1 MVHKMKDLNR
11 HLKAIEFDKI
21 LQMLSSRGCNDDA
34 KESILSLRPEK
45 ELLKA
50 QKLIDIT
57 EDAYIMLAKHGGP
70 SFGGLKNVT
79 NALSRANAGGVL
91 SMKELLDIGST
102 VRAVRA
108 ICEWRQNSGQ
118 DEKSIDIYF
127 NGLMPN
133 KYLEEK
139 IFSAIISEDEMSD
152 NASPELASIRRQIKN
167 KENSVRE
174 QLEKLIRSQSYRGML
189 QDAIVTQRNG
199 RYVVPVKNEHR
210 NSVSGLVHDTSS
222 TGATVFIEPA
232 GVVEAN
238 NDIKVLKGKE
248 AQEIERILYELSVEA
263 GNFLHEIKGSYENAV
278 EINVIFAK
286 AHLAYQMKASVP
298 VLNDKGVTD
307 LRKARHPLIDPKSV
321 VATDIRLG
329 SDFDTLVITG
339 PNTGGKTV
347 AIKTIGLLS
356 AMASIGLFIPAAD
369 ESKVSVY
376 KNILVD
382 IGDEQSIEQSLSTFS
397 SHMVN
402 IVNILKIA
410 DENSLVLID
419 ELGAGT
425 DPVEGAALAMAILEK
440 LHAQG
445 AKIAATTHY
454 AELKAYALETSR
466 VENGSCEFDVNSLK
480 PTYRLLIG
488 IPGRSNAFA
497 ISERLG
503 IEKDIIDRAT
513 ELVSSENIRFEDVVD
528 SLEKSRLEMEAE
540 RSKASQVKDEAK
552 ADREKAALVLKEA
565 EQRREKEIENARG
578 EALRIVEYA
587 KREANALLNEVEK
600 LKKEAKKTQNAA
612 DLARKAKSA
621 VNSHLNS
628 INSAVNPVF
637 DSIDEDDDYTL
648 PRELQ
653 VGDTVFCKTIAK
665 NATVSAL
672 KDKKGN
678 VEITA
683 GMLKMRVKE
692 ETLRLV
698 DKPKKEEPKKKVATG
713 RVSGES
719 RSSMQVSNRCD
730 LRGLMVDEAILVLDR
745 FLDDLLLSGLTECT
759 IIHGKGTGALRA
771 GITQYLKSDPRIRTF
786 RLGTFGEGENGVTI
800 AEIK

>member
-1 MVHKMKDLNR
+1 MNEMNR
-11 HLKAIEFDKI
+11 HLKALEFNKI
-21 LQMLSSRGCNDDA
+21 LELLSVRACNDDA
-34 KESILSLRPEK
+34 REDIMLLRPETNLNSALR
-45 ELLKA
+45 LLKM
-50 QKLIDIT
+50 T

-70 SFGGLKNVT
+70 SFGGLKNVD
-79 NALSRANAGGVL
+79 NSLARAAAGGVL
-91 SMKELLDIGST
+91 SMKELLDIAST

-108 ICEWRQNSGQ
+108 LSEWRANSGQ
-118 DEKSIDIYF
+118 EQLSIDIYF
-127 NGLMPN
+127 NSLMPN

-139 IFSAIISEDEMSD
+139 IYGAILSEDEMSD

-167 KENSVRE
+167 KENSVRD
-174 QLEKLIRSQSYRGML
+174 QLERLIRSQSLKTVL
-189 QDAIVTQRNG
+189 QDSIITQRNG
-199 RYVVPVKNEHR
+199 RYVVPVKSEHR
-210 NSVSGLVHDTSS
+210 ASVSGLVHDTSS
-222 TGATVFIEPA
+222 TGATVFVEPA

-238 NDIKVLKGKE
+238 NEIRILRGKE
-248 AQEIERILYELSVEA
+248 TQEIERILYELSVEA
-263 GNFLHEIKGSYENAV
+263 GNFTQDIKGSYECAI
-278 EINVIFAK
+278 EINIIFAK

-298 VLNDKGVTD
+298 ELNDEGIT
-307 LRKARHPLIDPKSV
+307 LLNKARHPLIDPKKV

-356 AMASIGLFIPAAD
+356 AMAATGMMIPAYD
-369 ESKVSVY
+369 GSKLSVY

-402 IVNILKIA
+402 IVNILASA
-410 DENSLVLID
+410 DEKSLVLID

-440 LHAQG
+440 LHYQG

-454 AELKAYALETSR
+454 AELKAYALSTSR
-466 VENGSCEFDVNSLK
+466 VENGSCEFDVNSLR

-503 IEKDIIDRAT
+503 IGKDIIDRAG
-513 ELVSSENIRFEDVVD
+513 ELVSSENVRFEDVVD
-528 SLEKSRLEMEAE
+528 MLEKSRLEMEDQ
-540 RSKASQVKDEAK
+540 RSKAVEITESAK
-552 ADREKAALVLKEA
+552 QDKERAEKLLSDAQFRRDR
-565 EQRREKEIENARG
+565 EIENARG
-578 EALRIVEYA
+578 EALRIVEHA

-600 LKKEAKKTQNAA
+600 LKKEAKQTKDAA
-612 DLARKAKSA
+612 ELARRAKSA

-637 DSIDEDDDYTL
+637 DSIEDDEDYIL
-648 PRELQ
+648 PRPLQ
-653 VGDTVFCKTIAK
+653 VGDTVYCKTIGK
-665 NATVSAL
+665 NANVTAL

-678 VEITA
+678 VEIAA

-692 ETLRLV
+692 ESLRLI
-698 DKPKKEEPKKKVATG
+698 DKPKAEKKKPVATTKITG
-713 RVSGES
+713 DTRAT
-719 RSSMQVSNRCD
+719 MQVNNRCD
-730 LRGLMVDEAILVLDR
+730 LRGLMVDEAIIVLDR
-745 FLDDLLLSGLTECT
+745 FLDDLLRSGLSECT

-771 GITQYLKSDPRIRTF
+771 GITKYLKSDPRIRTF

>member
-1 MVHKMKDLNR
+1 MNEMNR
-11 HLKAIEFDKI
+11 HLKAIEFNKI
-21 LQMLSSRGCNDDA
+21 LDLLSARACNSDA
-34 KESILSLRPEK
+34 REEINKLRPETTLK
-45 ELLKA
+45 GADRLLKM
-50 QKLIDIT
+50 T

-70 SFGGLKNVT
+70 SFGGLKNVD
-79 NALSRANAGGVL
+79 NALARAAAGGVL

-108 ICEWRQNSGQ
+108 LTEWRANSGQ
-118 DEKSIDIYF
+118 EQLSIDIYF
-127 NGLMPN
+127 SSLMPN

-139 IFSAIISEDEMSD
+139 IFGAILSEEEMSD
-152 NASPELASIRRQIKN
+152 NASAELASIRRQIKN
-167 KENSVRE
+167 KENSVRD
-174 QLEKLIRSQSYRGML
+174 QLEKMIRSQSLKTIL
-189 QDAIVTQRNG
+189 QDSIITQRNG
-199 RYVVPVKNEHR
+199 RYVVPVKSEHR
-210 NSVSGLVHDTSS
+210 GSVSGLVHDTSS
-222 TGATVFIEPA
+222 TGATVFVEPA

-238 NDIKVLKGKE
+238 NEIRILRGKE
-248 AQEIERILYELSVEA
+248 AQEIERILYELSVET
-263 GNFLHEIKGSYENAV
+263 GNFTNEIKGSYECAI

-298 VLNDKGVTD
+298 ELNDEGIT
-307 LRKARHPLIDPKSV
+307 LLNKARHPLIDPKKV

-356 AMASIGLFIPAAD
+356 AMASSGMMIPAYD
-369 ESKVSVY
+369 GSKVSVY
-376 KNILVD
+376 KTILVD

-402 IVNILKIA
+402 IVNILEAA

-425 DPVEGAALAMAILEK
+425 DPVEGAALAMAILER
-440 LHAQG
+440 LHFQG

-454 AELKAYALETSR
+454 AELKAYALSTAR

-503 IEKDIIDRAT
+503 ISKDIIDRAG
-513 ELVSSENIRFEDVVD
+513 ELVSSENVRFEDVVD
-528 SLEKSRLEMEAE
+528 MLEKSRLEMEDE
-540 RSKASQVKDEAK
+540 RSKAADITESAK
-552 ADREKAALVLKEA
+552 RDKEKAEKLLSDARF
-565 EQRREKEIENARG
+565 RRDREIENARG
-578 EALRIVEYA
+578 EALRIVEHA
-587 KREANALLNEVEK
+587 KREANALLDEVEK
-600 LKKEAKKTQNAA
+600 LKKEAKQTKDAA
-612 DLARKAKSA
+612 DLARRAKST

-637 DSIDEDDDYTL
+637 DSMDDDEDYTL
-648 PRELQ
+648 PRPLQ
-653 VGDTVFCKTIAK
+653 VGDTVYCKTIGK
-665 NATVSAL
+665 NASITAL

-678 VEITA
+678 VEIAA

-692 ETLRLV
+692 ESLRLI
-698 DKPKKEEPKKKVATG
+698 DKPKKEEKKKPIGTTRVTGDTRAT
-713 RVSGES
+713 
-719 RSSMQVSNRCD
+719 MQINNRCD
-730 LRGLMVDEAILVLDR
+730 LRGLMVDEAIIVLDR
-745 FLDDLLLSGLTECT
+745 FLDDLLRSGLTECT

-771 GITQYLKSDPRIRTF
+771 GITQYLKGDPRIRTF

>member
-1 MVHKMKDLNR
+1 MKTMNK
-11 HLKAIEFDKI
+11 HLKALEFDKV
-21 LQMLSSRGCNDDA
+21 LEQLSKRACNDDA
-34 KESILSLRPEK
+34 REGMLSLRPEAK
-45 ELLKA
+45 ESEALRLLN
-50 QKLIDIT
+50 LT
-57 EDAYIMLAKHGGP
+57 EDAYILLAKYGGP
-70 SFGGLKNVT
+70 SFGGLKNV
-79 NALSRANAGGVL
+79 NNSLARAAAGGVL

-108 ICEWRQNSGQ
+108 ISEWRQNSGQ

-127 NGLMPN
+127 NSLMPN
-133 KYLEEK
+133 KYLEER
-139 IFSAIISEDEMSD
+139 IFGAILTEEDMSD
-152 NASPELASIRRQIKN
+152 NASPVLASIRRQIKN

-174 QLEKLIRSQSYRGML
+174 QLERLIRSQSFKTVL
-189 QDAIVTQRNG
+189 QDAIITQRNG

-210 NSVSGLVHDTSS
+210 NAVSGLVHDTSS

-238 NDIKVLKGKE
+238 NDIRVLRGKE
-248 AQEIERILYELSVEA
+248 AQEIERILYELSVLA
-263 GNFLHEIKGSYENAV
+263 GGFLEEIKGSYECAV
-278 EINVIFAK
+278 ELNIIFCK
-286 AHLAYQMKASVP
+286 AHLAYEMKATVP
-298 VLNDKGVTD
+298 VINSKGITELN
-307 LRKARHPLIDPKSV
+307 KARHPLIDPKKV

-356 AMASIGLFIPAAD
+356 CMAAAGLMIPAGD

-376 KNILVD
+376 DNILVD

-402 IVNILKIA
+402 IVNILKVA
-410 DENSLVLID
+410 NDKSLALID

-425 DPVEGAALAMAILEK
+425 DPVEGAALAMAILEE
-440 LHAQG
+440 LHKKG

-454 AELKAYALETSR
+454 AELKAYALQTPR
-466 VENGSCEFDVNSLK
+466 VENGSCEFDVNSLR

-503 IEKDIIDRAT
+503 IEKSIIERAG
-513 ELVSSENIRFEDVVD
+513 ELVSSESVRFEDVVD
-528 SLEKSRLEMEAE
+528 LLEKSRLEMEGE
-540 RSKASQVKDEAK
+540 HSKAKEITKAAK
-552 ADREKAALVLKEA
+552 EDKEKAAQLLTDTQTKID
-565 EQRREKEIENARG
+565 RELENARG
-578 EALRIVEYA
+578 EALRIVERA
-587 KREANALLNEVEK
+587 KREANALLNEVER
-600 LKKEAKKTQNAA
+600 LKKEAKQTKDAA
-612 DLARKAKSA
+612 ELARKAKSA
-621 VNSHLNS
+621 VNAHLNS
-628 INSAVNPVF
+628 INDAVNPVF
-637 DSIDEDDDYTL
+637 NSMDDDEDYTL

-653 VGDTVFCKTIAK
+653 VGDTVFCKTIGK
-665 NATVSAL
+665 NATITAL
-672 KDKKGN
+672 KDKKGT
-678 VEITA
+678 VEIAA

-692 ETLRLV
+692 DSLRLIE
-698 DKPKKEEPKKKVATG
+698 KPKEKDNKKKTHVSTT

-719 RSSMQVSNRCD
+719 KATMQINNRCD
-730 LRGLMVDEAILVLDR
+730 LRGLMVDEAIIVLDR
-745 FLDDLLLSGLTECT
+745 FLDDLLRSGLTECT

-771 GITQYLKSDPRIRTF
+771 GVTQYLKSDPRIRTF

>member
-1 MVHKMKDLNR
+1 MEMNK
-11 HLKAIEFDKI
+11 HLKSLEFNKI
-21 LQMLSSRGCNDDA
+21 LELLAVRACNDDA
-34 KESILSLRPEK
+34 RDGILALRPEK
-45 ELLKA
+45 NLNAAKRILGY
-50 QKLIDIT
+50 T
-57 EDAYIMLAKHGGP
+57 EDAYILLAKFGGP
-70 SFGGLKNVT
+70 SFGGLKNVN
-79 NALSRANAGGVL
+79 NALSRGASGGVL
-91 SMKELLDIGST
+91 SMKELLDIAGT

-108 ICEWRQNSGQ
+108 IREWRNNSGQ
-118 DEKSIDIYF
+118 DEKSIDLYF
-127 NGLMPN
+127 NGLTPN

-139 IFSAIISEDEMSD
+139 ITSAIISEEEMSD
-152 NASPELASIRRQIKN
+152 NASPELASIRRQIKI

-174 QLEKLIRSQSYRGML
+174 QLEKMIRSQSYKNIL

-210 NSVSGLVHDTSS
+210 ASVSGLVHDTSS

-238 NDIKVLKGKE
+238 NDIRVLKGKE
-248 AQEIERILYELSVEA
+248 ATEIERILYELSVEA
-263 GNFLHEIKGSYENAV
+263 GSFAEEIKRSYESAV
-278 EINVIFAK
+278 ELNIIFSK
-286 AHLAYQMKASVP
+286 AHLGYQMRASVP
-298 VLNDKGVTD
+298 VLNENGETD
-307 LRKARHPLIDPKSV
+307 LKKARHPLIDPKKV

-329 SDFDTLVITG
+329 KDFDTLVITG

-347 AIKTIGLLS
+347 SIKTVGLLS
-356 AMASIGLFIPAAD
+356 CMAASGMLVPAGD

-376 KNILVD
+376 DHILVD

-397 SHMVN
+397 SHIVN
-402 IVNILKIA
+402 IVDIIEKANEK
-410 DENSLVLID
+410 SLVLID

-440 LHAQG
+440 LHYQG

-454 AELKAYALETSR
+454 AELKSYALETPR
-466 VENGSCEFDVNSLK
+466 VENGSCEFDVNSLR

-503 IEKDIIDRAT
+503 ISKDVIERAT
-513 ELVSSENIRFEDVVD
+513 DLVSNENIRFEDVMD
-528 SLEKSRLEMEAE
+528 KLEKSRLDMEDEHKKAE
-540 RSKASQVKDEAK
+540 QITKNAK
-552 ADREKAALVLKEA
+552 EEREKAQKLLKDA
-565 EQRREKEIENARG
+565 EFRRDREIENAQG
-578 EALRIVEYA
+578 EALRMVEHA
-587 KREANALLNEVEK
+587 KREANALLAEVEK

-612 DLARKAKSA
+612 ELARKAKSA

-637 DSIDEDDDYTL
+637 DDIDDDDYTL
-648 PRELQ
+648 PRPLEI
-653 VGDTVFCKTIAK
+653 GDLVYCKTIGK
-665 NATVSAL
+665 NANVTAL

-678 VEITA
+678 VEIAA

-692 ETLRLV
+692 EALRLL
-698 DKPKKEEPKKKVATG
+698 DKPKKEKPKKTVATG
-713 RVSGES
+713 RVEGSGVANMS
-719 RSSMQVSNRCD
+719 VSNRCD
-730 LRGLMVDEAILVLDR
+730 IRGMMVDDAIIVLDR
-745 FLDDLLLSGLTECT
+745 FLDDLLRSGLTECT
-759 IIHGKGTGALRA
+759 IIHGKGTGALRV
-771 GITQYLKSDPRIRTF
+771 GVQKYLKSDPRIRTF

>member
-1 MVHKMKDLNR
+1 MTELNR
-11 HLKAIEFDKI
+11 HLKALEFDKV
-21 LQMLSSRGCNDDA
+21 LSMLSGRGCNEDA

-45 ELLKA
+45 DLGKAQRLLKM
-50 QKLIDIT
+50 T
-57 EDAYIMLAKHGGP
+57 EDAYILLAKHGGP
-70 SFGGLKNVT
+70 SFGGLKNVN

-91 SMKELLDIGST
+91 SMRELLDIGST

-108 ICEWRQNSGQ
+108 ISEWRQNSGQ
-118 DEKSIDIYF
+118 EERSIDIF
-127 NGLMPN
+127 FSSLMPN

-174 QLEKLIRSQSYRGML
+174 QLEKLIRSQALRSML

-222 TGATVFIEPA
+222 TGATVFIEPT

-238 NDIKVLKGKE
+238 NDIRVLKGKE

-263 GNFLHEIKGSYENAV
+263 GNFLHEIKGSYESAV

-286 AHLAYQMKASVP
+286 AHLAYQMKASIP
-298 VLNDKGVTD
+298 VLNDKGITD
-307 LRKARHPLIDPKSV
+307 LRKARHPLIDPAKV

-356 AMASIGLFIPAAD
+356 AMSSVGLFVPAAD

-402 IVNILKIA
+402 IVNILRDA

-425 DPVEGAALAMAILEK
+425 DPVEGAALAMAILEQ
-440 LHAQG
+440 LHFQG

-454 AELKAYALETSR
+454 AELKAYALETPR

-488 IPGRSNAFA
+488 VPGRSNAFA

-503 IEKDIIDRAT
+503 ISGDIISRAT

-528 SLEKSRLEMEAE
+528 SLEKSRLEMEEE
-540 RSKASQVKDEAK
+540 RRRAK
-552 ADREKAALVLKEA
+552 AVTESAQRDREKAASVLKDA
-565 EQRREKEIENARG
+565 EQRRDKEIENARG
-578 EALRIVEYA
+578 EALRIVEHA
-587 KREANALLNEVEK
+587 RREANALLNEVEK

-612 DLARKAKSA
+612 ELARKAKSA

-637 DSIDEDDDYTL
+637 DCVDDDDDYTL

-653 VGDTVFCKTIAK
+653 TGDTVFCKTIGK
-665 NATVSAL
+665 NATVTAL

-692 ETLRLV
+692 DTLRLV
-698 DKPKKEEPKKKVATG
+698 DKPKKDEPKKKVNTA

-730 LRGLMVDEAILVLDR
+730 LRGLMVDEAIIVLDR

>member
-1 MVHKMKDLNR
+1 
-11 HLKAIEFDKI
+11 
-21 LQMLSSRGCNDDA
+21 
-34 KESILSLRPEK
+34 
-45 ELLKA
+45 
-50 QKLIDIT
+50 
-57 EDAYIMLAKHGGP
+57 
-70 SFGGLKNVT
+70 
-79 NALSRANAGGVL
+79 
-91 SMKELLDIGST
+91 
-102 VRAVRA
+102 
-108 ICEWRQNSGQ
+108 
-118 DEKSIDIYF
+118 
-127 NGLMPN
+127 
-133 KYLEEK
+133 
-139 IFSAIISEDEMSD
+139 SAILTEDEMSD

-167 KENSVRE
+167 KENSVRD
-174 QLEKLIRSQSYRGML
+174 QLEKLIRSQNLKNVL

-199 RYVVPVKNEHR
+199 RYVVPVKSEHR
-210 NSVSGLVHDTSS
+210 ATVSGLVHDTSS

-238 NDIKVLKGKE
+238 NDIRVLRGKE

-263 GNFLHEIKGSYENAV
+263 GNFLEEIKGSYECAV

-307 LRKARHPLIDPKSV
+307 LHKARHPLIDPKKV

-356 AMASIGLFIPAAD
+356 AMAASGLMIPAAD
-369 ESKVSVY
+369 ESRVSVY
-376 KNILVD
+376 DNILVD

-402 IVNILKIA
+402 IVSILKKA
-410 DENSLVLID
+410 DEKSLVLID

-425 DPVEGAALAMAILEK
+425 DPVEGAALAMAILEQ
-440 LHAQG
+440 LHLQG

-466 VENGSCEFDVNSLK
+466 VENGSCEFDVNSLR

-503 IEKDIIDRAT
+503 IDKSIIDRAG
-513 ELVSSENIRFEDVVD
+513 ELVSSENVRFEDVVD
-528 SLEKSRLEMEAE
+528 MLEKSRLEMEGE
-540 RSKASQVKDEAK
+540 HSKAREITEEARKDRQK
-552 ADREKAALVLKEA
+552 AENLLKDAQFRHEREL
-565 EQRREKEIENARG
+565 ENARG
-578 EALRIVEYA
+578 EALRIVEHA
-587 KREANALLNEVEK
+587 RREANALLNEVEK
-600 LKKEAKKTQNAA
+600 LKKEAKETKNAA
-612 DLARKAKSA
+612 DLARRAKST

-628 INSAVNPVF
+628 INSAINPVF
-637 DSIDEDDDYTL
+637 DGSDDDDDYTL
-648 PRELQ
+648 PRALEI
-653 VGDTVFCKTIAK
+653 GDTVFCKTIGK
-665 NATVSAL
+665 NATVTAL

-678 VEITA
+678 VEIAA

-692 ETLRLV
+692 EALRLV
-698 DKPKKEEPKKKVATG
+698 DKPKKENKAKKQVNIG

-719 RSSMQVSNRCD
+719 RSSMQINNRCD
-730 LRGLMVDEAILVLDR
+730 LRGLMVDEAIIVLDR
-745 FLDDLLLSGLTECT
+745 FLDDLLRSGLTECT

-771 GITQYLKSDPRIRTF
+771 GVTQYLKSDPRIRTF

>member
-1 MVHKMKDLNR
+1 MEMNK
-11 HLKAIEFDKI
+11 HLKSLEFDKI
-21 LQMLSSRGCNDDA
+21 LEMLAVRACNDDA
-34 KESILSLRPEK
+34 RDGIMALRPETD
-45 ELLKA
+45 LNAANRILGY
-50 QKLIDIT
+50 T
-57 EDAYIMLAKHGGP
+57 EDAYILLAKFGGP
-70 SFGGLKNVT
+70 SFGGLKNVN
-79 NALSRANAGGVL
+79 NALSRGASGGVL
-91 SMKELLDIGST
+91 SMKELLDIAGT
-102 VRAVRA
+102 VRAIRA
-108 ICEWRQNSGQ
+108 IREWRNNSGQ
-118 DEKSIDIYF
+118 DEKSVDLYF
-127 NGLMPN
+127 SGLTPN

-139 IFSAIISEDEMSD
+139 ITSAIISEEEMSD
-152 NASPELASIRRQIKN
+152 NASPELASIRRQIKI

-174 QLEKLIRSQSYRGML
+174 QLEKMIRSQSFKNIL
-189 QDAIVTQRNG
+189 QEAIVTQRNG

-210 NSVSGLVHDTSS
+210 ATVSGLVHDTSS

-238 NDIKVLKGKE
+238 NDIRVLKGKE
-248 AQEIERILYELSVEA
+248 AAEIERILYELSVEA
-263 GNFLHEIKGSYENAV
+263 GSFSEEIKRSYESAV
-278 EINVIFAK
+278 ELNIVFSK
-286 AHLAYQMKASVP
+286 AHLGYQMKSSVP
-298 VLNDKGVTD
+298 ILNENGETNLK
-307 LRKARHPLIDPKSV
+307 KARHPLIDPKKV

-329 SDFDTLVITG
+329 KEFDTLVITG

-356 AMASIGLFIPAAD
+356 CMAASGMLIPAGD

-376 KNILVD
+376 NHILVD

-402 IVNILKIA
+402 IVDIISKA
-410 DENSLVLID
+410 DEKSLVLID

-440 LHAQG
+440 LHYQG

-454 AELKAYALETSR
+454 AELKSYALETHR
-466 VENGSCEFDVNSLK
+466 VENGSCEFDVNSLR

-503 IEKDIIDRAT
+503 ISRDIIDRAT
-513 ELVSSENIRFEDVVD
+513 DLVSSENIRFEDVMD
-528 SLEKSRLEMEAE
+528 KLEKSRLEMEDEHKKAE
-540 RSKASQVKDEAK
+540 EITKSAREE
-552 ADREKAALVLKEA
+552 REKARKALKDA
-565 EQRREKEIENARG
+565 EFRRDREIENAQG
-578 EALRIVEYA
+578 EALRIVEHA
-587 KREANALLNEVEK
+587 KREANALLAEVEK

-612 DLARKAKSA
+612 ELARKAKSA

-637 DSIDEDDDYTL
+637 DDIDDDDYTL
-648 PRELQ
+648 PRPLEI
-653 VGDTVFCKTIAK
+653 GDLVYCKTIGK
-665 NATVSAL
+665 NANVTAL

-692 ETLRLV
+692 EALRLL
-698 DKPKKEEPKKKVATG
+698 DKPKKEKPKKTVATG
-713 RVSGES
+713 RVDGSGVANMS
-719 RSSMQVSNRCD
+719 ISNRCD
-730 LRGLMVDEAILVLDR
+730 IRGMMVDDAIIVLDR
-745 FLDDLLLSGLTECT
+745 FLDDLLRSGLTECT

-771 GITQYLKSDPRIRTF
+771 GIQKYLKSDPRIRTF

>member
-1 MVHKMKDLNR
+1 MAELNK
-11 HLKAIEFDKI
+11 HLKALEFDKI
-21 LQMLSSRGCNDDA
+21 LTMLSSRGCNEDA
-34 KESILSLRPEK
+34 KESILSLRPETK
-45 ELLKA
+45 IVNAQRLLTM
-50 QKLIDIT
+50 T

-70 SFGGLKNVT
+70 SFGGLKNVD

-91 SMKELLDIGST
+91 SMRELLDICST
-102 VRAVRA
+102 VRAIRN
-108 ICEWRQNSGQ
+108 ISEWRQNSGQ

-127 NGLMPN
+127 NSLMPN
-133 KYLEEK
+133 KHLEDK
-139 IFSAIISEDEMSD
+139 ISSAIISEDEMSD

-174 QLEKLIRSQSYRGML
+174 QLEKLIRSQSLRTML

-199 RYVVPVKNEHR
+199 RYVVPVKSEHR

-222 TGATVFIEPA
+222 TGATVFIEPT

-238 NDIKVLKGKE
+238 NDIRVLKGKE
-248 AQEIERILYELSVEA
+248 AQEIERILYELSAEA
-263 GNFLHEIKGSYENAV
+263 GNFLQEIKGSYECAV

-286 AHLAYQMKASVP
+286 AHLAYQMKGSMP
-298 VLNDKGVTD
+298 LLNDKGITD
-307 LRKARHPLIDPKSV
+307 LKKARHPLIDPEKV
-321 VATDIRLG
+321 VATDISLG

-347 AIKTIGLLS
+347 SIKTIGLLS
-356 AMASIGLFIPAAD
+356 AMASAGLFVPAAD

-402 IVNILKIA
+402 IVNILKQA

-425 DPVEGAALAMAILEK
+425 DPVEGAALAMAILEQ
-440 LHAQG
+440 LHSQG

-454 AELKAYALETSR
+454 AELKAYALETPF

-488 IPGRSNAFA
+488 VPGRSNAFA

-503 IEKDIIDRAT
+503 INRTIIDRAA

-528 SLEKSRLEMEAE
+528 SLEKSRLEMEKE
-540 RSKASQVKDEAK
+540 RLEAQKITENAK
-552 ADREKAALVLKEA
+552 ADREKAASVLREA

-578 EALRIVEYA
+578 EALRIVEHA

-612 DLARKAKSA
+612 DLARRAKSA
-621 VNSHLNS
+621 VNLHLNS

-637 DSIDEDDDYTL
+637 DSVDDEDYTL

-653 VGDTVFCKTIAK
+653 VGDTVFCKTIGK
-665 NATVSAL
+665 NATVTAL
-672 KDKKGN
+672 KDKKGT
-678 VEITA
+678 VEIAA

-692 ETLRLV
+692 ETLRLTE
-698 DKPKKEEPKKKVATG
+698 KPKKEEPKKKVNMG

-745 FLDDLLLSGLTECT
+745 FLDDLLLSGLRECT

-771 GITQYLKSDPRIRTF
+771 GITRYLKSDPRIRTF
-786 RLGTFGEGENGVTI
+786 RLGTFGEGEDGVTI